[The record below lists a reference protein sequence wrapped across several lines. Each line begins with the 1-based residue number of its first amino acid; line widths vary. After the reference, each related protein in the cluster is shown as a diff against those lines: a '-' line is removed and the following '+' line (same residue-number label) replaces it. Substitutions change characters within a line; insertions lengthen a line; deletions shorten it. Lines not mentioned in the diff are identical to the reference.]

1 MKETSNTF
9 FLDNPTGEILID
21 EDKYFLSGKK
31 GVYEKEY
38 PKIEN

>member
-1 MKETSNTF
+1 MKETSNT

-31 GVYEKEY
+31 AYMKEY